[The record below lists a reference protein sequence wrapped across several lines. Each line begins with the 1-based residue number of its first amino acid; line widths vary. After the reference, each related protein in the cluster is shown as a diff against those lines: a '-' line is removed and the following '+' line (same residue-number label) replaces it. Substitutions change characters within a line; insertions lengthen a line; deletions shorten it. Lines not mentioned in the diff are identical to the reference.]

1 MQMLDVLSI
10 LIGTQVVI
18 FLLYLNW
25 QIAGALWRWLDQH
38 VFFKIRNIRMI
49 EIKDNKGNRY
59 LFSKDAWGN
68 VISIQRIPDDVYL
81 QENNSTT
88 ETRGEE

>member
-1 MQMLDVLSI
+1 MLDVLFI
-10 LIGTQVVI
+10 LMGAQVVI
-18 FLLYLNW
+18 FLLYFNW
-25 QIAGALWRWLDQH
+25 QVAAAAWRWLDQH
-38 VFFKIRNIRMI
+38 AFFKIRNIRI
-49 EIKDNKGNRY
+49 IKITDNKNNQY

-81 QENNSTT
+81 QENNTTT

>member
-1 MQMLDVLSI
+1 MLDVLYI

-38 VFFKIRNIRMI
+38 LLFKIRNIRMI
-49 EIKDNKGNRY
+49 EITDNKGNQY

-68 VISIQRIPDDVYL
+68 IISIQRIPNDVRL
-81 QENNSTT
+81 QEKNND
-88 ETRGEE
+88 